1 MKGIILAGGAGSRLY
16 PMTRVM
22 TKQLQSV
29 YDKPLIYYPLSILML
44 GGIKDILLITTPDDQ
59 PLFKKLLGDGSQFGI
74 HLTYKI
80 QEKPNGLP
88 EAFVLGEDFIGDDHV
103 CLILGDNLFYGDL
116 DFFRKAIESQKNK
129 ENSLHGRVFAYYVAD
144 PSAYGVVEFDKETKK
159 VKSIEEKPAK
169 PKSNYAVPGLYLFDN
184 TVAKRAKSLKPSPRG
199 ETEIVDLILSYH
211 HEDKL
216 GVEMM
221 YRGLAWLDTGT
232 PRSLL
237 DAAAFIG
244 AIEERQGLKVACL
257 EEVAYRMK
265 FINLEQLQQITASL
279 PKCSYRSYLEK
290 IISEEL

>member
-29 YDKPLIYYPLSILML
+29 YDKPMIYYPLSILML
-44 GGIKDILLITTPDDQ
+44 GGIKDILMITTREDQ
-59 PLFKKLLGDGSQFGI
+59 PTFQKLLGNGSQFGI
-74 HLTYKI
+74 SITYVI

-88 EAFVLGEDFIGDDHV
+88 EAFVLGESFIGTDDV
-103 CLILGDNLFYGDL
+103 CLMLGDNLFYGDL
-116 DFFRKAIESQKNK
+116 TFFRTAIEEQINK
-129 ENSLHGRVFAYYVAD
+129 SNNMNARVFAYHVAD

-159 VKSIEEKPAK
+159 VKSIEEKPK
-169 PKSNYAVPGLYLFDN
+169 QPKSSYAIPGLYLFDK
-184 TVAKRAKSLKPSPRG
+184 TVSSRAKALKPSPRG

-211 HEDKL
+211 KDDQL
-216 GVEMM
+216 GVQTM
-221 YRGLAWLDTGT
+221 YRGVAWLDTGT

-237 DAAAFIG
+237 DASSFIG
-244 AIEERQGLKVACL
+244 AIEERQGTKVACL

-265 FINLEQLQQITASL
+265 FINLDQLRTVTESL

-290 IISEEL
+290 VISEEA

>member
-59 PLFKKLLGDGSQFGI
+59 PLFQKLLGDGSQFGVK
-74 HLTYKI
+74 LSYKI

-129 ENSLHGRVFAYYVAD
+129 ENNLHGRVFAYYVAD

-184 TVAKRAKSLKPSPRG
+184 TVAKRAKALKPSPRG

-265 FINLEQLQQITASL
+265 FINLEQLQKITGGL

-290 IISEEL
+290 IISEEM

>member
-29 YDKPLIYYPLSILML
+29 YDKPMIYYPLSILML

-59 PLFKKLLGDGSQFGI
+59 PLFKRLLGDGSQFGI
-74 HLTYKI
+74 KLSYKI

-88 EAFVLGEDFIGDDHV
+88 EAFVLGEEFIGNDDV
-103 CLILGDNLFYGDL
+103 CLMLGDNLFYGDL
-116 DFFRKAIESQKNK
+116 TFFRDAIAAQKAKAGGLN
-129 ENSLHGRVFAYYVAD
+129 GRVFAYYVAD
-144 PSAYGVVEFDKETKK
+144 PSAYGVVEFDKNTKK
-159 VKSIEEKPAK
+159 VKSIEEKPKA
-169 PKSNYAVPGLYLFDN
+169 PKSQYAIPGLYLFDN
-184 TVAKRAKSLKPSPRG
+184 TVAKRAKALKPSPRG
-199 ETEIVDLILSYH
+199 ETEIVDLILAYH
-211 HEDKL
+211 NEDTL

-237 DAAAFIG
+237 DAASFIG
-244 AIEERQGLKVACL
+244 AIEERQGMKVACL
-257 EEVAYRMK
+257 EEVAYRMQ
-265 FINLEQLQQITASL
+265 FITLQQLQTITMEL